1 MRGGRTF
8 RASYLPPLRF
18 FRARFCGTSA
28 PNAPPFAEN
37 DAVSNLSMPKY
48 LLIYE
53 KGESIRWLGHLDILR
68 TVERAIR
75 RAALPI
81 AFSNGF
87 NPRERIAFASAL
99 ATGITAAAER
109 ATLELTDALP
119 TDEIQRRLN
128 DALPPGIRIHECR
141 EISDAEAKEM
151 LSGYD
156 RAEYEVV
163 CDLPPETASEA
174 IERGI
179 AILLSRS
186 EIIIKR
192 ERESKSKIVDIRPSI
207 YALTIC
213 PEPVSASRIVLQMVV
228 GQGESGTGKTDG
240 SGRGTGGRNT
250 RPCGT
255 TDAPRSSGAGQGRH
269 RNTKTKFRKGG
280 DLT

>member
-1 MRGGRTF
+1 
-8 RASYLPPLRF
+8 
-18 FRARFCGTSA
+18 
-28 PNAPPFAEN
+28 
-37 DAVSNLSMPKY
+37 MPKY

-109 ATLELTDALP
+109 ATLELTDDLP
-119 TDEIQRRLN
+119 TTEIQQRLN
-128 DALPPGIRIHECR
+128 DTLPPGIRIHECR

-163 CDLPPETASEA
+163 CDLPPDTAPEA

-179 AILLSRS
+179 AALLSRG
-186 EIIIKR
+186 EIVIKR

-207 YALTIC
+207 YALTLG
-213 PEPVSASRIVLQMVV
+213 PEPDSASRIVLQMVV
-228 GQGESGTGKTDG
+228 GQGESGTAKPTEVVAALAEEIPGLAARRTHRVRPVQGKVGIETQKQ
-240 SGRGTGGRNT
+240 N
-250 RPCGT
+250 
-255 TDAPRSSGAGQGRH
+255 
-269 RNTKTKFRKGG
+269 
-280 DLT
+280 L